1 MINNLAFKIY
11 IKTENCMKLICYLL
25 KVQSHICLQRK
36 RRSRLSNLEVHGGYP
51 NSNHSHYQMLKNLS
65 CKRQKNE
72 YGLVSLNSIWVFRK
86 FKGSYNC
93 QITAHIRVYEIV
105 FKSTQ
110 SFNIYLDTISVDLGV
125 GYGKFW
131 FVILSKLYVQR

>member
-11 IKTENCMKLICYLL
+11 IETENCMKLIRYLL
-25 KVQSHICLQRK
+25 KVQSHICP
-36 RRSRLSNLEVHGGYP
+36 SNLEVRGGYR

-65 CKRQKNE
+65 CKRQKLNMDLFLWIVCE
-72 YGLVSLNSIWVFRK
+72 VSGNLKAVTI
-86 FKGSYNC
+86 
-93 QITAHIRVYEIV
+93 AHIRAYEIV

-131 FVILSKLYVQR
+131 VVILSKLYVQR